1 QLEICGIGS
10 QGRRGSRRWTIH
22 ECRKLLGYGALSQ
35 VFDAAGA
42 GDHASHQQPRRFA
55 EALTQP
61 NVMAQIIDSQRQAMK
76 IQLTTGLSEAEGC
89 GELGVPAAA

>member
-1 QLEICGIGS
+1 MIAAA
-10 QGRRGSRRWTIH
+10 
-22 ECRKLLGYGALSQ
+22 LLLVPFALFARDSNSSQ

-61 NVMAQIIDSQRQAMK
+61 DVMAKIIDSHRQAMK